1 MKLSQ
6 LTAAFLSPHIITAK
20 TAYADHENAV
30 TVKSTFIPALWYLF
44 PPVTTFAFARRL
56 FRDSLTQGS
65 ATWTYTPDWPG
76 GILDLRLS
84 SPKEFNFAFAGDY
97 TDEADS
103 SIFSGPGSINGFAT
117 GVQTWSSGI
126 TLASMDS
133 SIKAEYSLFFSE
145 LSLRLKASAELGLR
159 KAACIISAK
168 WIGQQSAFG
177 TGVGLSNEGVILRF
191 QYVQYVWPRIISDT
205 ITLG

>member
-6 LTAAFLSPHIITAK
+6 LTAAFLSPHVVTAK
-20 TAYADHENAV
+20 TAYSDHENVVAV
-30 TVKSTFIPALWYLF
+30 KTTFIPALWYLF

-76 GILDLRLS
+76 GVLELNVS
-84 SPKEFNFAFAGDY
+84 SPREFNSASAGDY
-97 TDEADS
+97 ADAAES
-103 SIFSGPGSINGFAT
+103 SIFGGPGSTSGFAT
-117 GVQTWSSGI
+117 GVQMWSSGL
-126 TLASMDS
+126 TLAGLDS
-133 SIKAEYSLFFSE
+133 FIKAEYSLFFSE
-145 LSLRLKASAELGLR
+145 LSLRLKASAEVGL
-159 KAACIISAK
+159 KKVACIISAK

-191 QYVQYVWPRIISDT
+191 Q
-205 ITLG
+205 